1 MGLDAYVRCR
11 CFEEGKL
18 KPGPVPFDDLY
29 IDEDGYLSSKKLDA
43 ARSVYDRRRFSARYG
58 QLEDDFLAWSENCCE
73 HEDGEY
79 CSEWVGNVAGVAQFQ
94 ALVEQLGGVDE
105 FPLLSSLLPSGNGG
119 SYPVEKAAATLE
131 ELDRF
136 CQALPDLIV
145 WVLCDAE
152 TGDEVWSNVPGTSFT
167 WMMGPCDRAGMD
179 DGVAFFERA
188 GEPRVETAH
197 FKQVP
202 IGAPDNRGNRR
213 MEIICFDTESTSSIF
228 DSIGPSGK
236 PKVER
241 EFIVVSKEAPFLYEG
256 RYLMAERIRHLLEAS
271 LETGNP
277 IIWC

>member
-1 MGLDAYVRCR
+1 M
-11 CFEEGKL
+11 
-18 KPGPVPFDDLY
+18 
-29 IDEDGYLSSKKLDA
+29 
-43 ARSVYDRRRFSARYG
+43 
-58 QLEDDFLAWSENCCE
+58 
-73 HEDGEY
+73 
-79 CSEWVGNVAGVAQFQ
+79 
-94 ALVEQLGGVDE
+94 
-105 FPLLSSLLPSGNGG
+105 SSLLPSGNGS

-136 CQALPDLIV
+136 CQALPDLTV

-167 WMMGPCDRAGMD
+167 WMMGPCD
-179 DGVAFFERA
+179 RA

-236 PKVER
+236 PKVEGNLSSYLR
-241 EFIVVSKEAPFLYEG
+241 KRLSFMKED
-256 RYLMAERIRHLLEAS
+256 I
-271 LETGNP
+271 
-277 IIWC
+277 